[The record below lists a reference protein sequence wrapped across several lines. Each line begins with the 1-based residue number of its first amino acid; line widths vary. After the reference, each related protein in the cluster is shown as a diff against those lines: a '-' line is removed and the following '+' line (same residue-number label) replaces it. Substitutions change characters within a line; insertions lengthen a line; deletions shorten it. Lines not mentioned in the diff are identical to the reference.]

1 MNFIKGAVKKKTEAY
16 ISVLD
21 CCVLTSAKRKDTK
34 ENWQEAK
41 GRVD

>member
-1 MNFIKGAVKKKTEAY
+1 MKKTEAY
-16 ISVLD
+16 VICRAWLL
-21 CCVLTSAKRKDTK
+21 CVLTLAERKDTK